1 MKTLILT
8 IGHNVGDE
16 PTHTAATVCAEVRK
30 VLGVAGYTAIP
41 CLGMWQGRA
50 EQSTRV
56 EIDLLKD
63 ADADTILKRVPT
75 LAARL
80 DQVEILTDVRECSAQ
95 YVGAAAASEA
105 LTA

>member
-16 PTHTAATVCAEVRK
+16 RRHTTAGVCEDVRD
-30 VLGVAGYTAIP
+30 VLNVSGYTAIP

-50 EQSTRV
+50 EESTRV
-56 EIDLLKD
+56 EIEMIRDDEAETLMSRIP
-63 ADADTILKRVPT
+63 A

-80 DQVEILTDVRECSAQ
+80 EQVEIMADVRECSAR
-95 YVGAAAASEA
+95 YVGAAAAAEA

>member
-8 IGHNVGDE
+8 IGHNIGDE
-16 PTHTAATVCAEVRK
+16 PVHTTAAVCAEVREA
-30 VLGVAGYTAIP
+30 LGVSGYTAIP

-56 EIDLLKD
+56 EIEMLRD
-63 ADADTILKRVPT
+63 ADAEAIMDRVPE

-80 DQVEILTDVRECSAQ
+80 GQVEIMADVRECSAR
-95 YVGAAAASEA
+95 YVGAAAAAEA

>member
-1 MKTLILT
+1 MKSIFLT

-16 PTHTAATVCAEVRK
+16 QRHTTASVCEDVRDALN
-30 VLGVAGYTAIP
+30 VSGYMAIP

-50 EQSTRV
+50 EDSTRI
-56 EIDLLKD
+56 EIEMLSDD
-63 ADADTILKRVPT
+63 EADILMSRVPA

-80 DQVEILTDVRECSAQ
+80 EQVEIMADVRECSAR
-95 YVGAAAASEA
+95 YVGAAAAAEA

>member
-16 PTHTAATVCAEVRK
+16 QRHTTASVCEDVRD
-30 VLGVAGYTAIP
+30 VLNVSGYTAIP

-50 EQSTRV
+50 EESTRV
-56 EIDLLKD
+56 EIEMLSE
-63 ADADTILKRVPT
+63 ADAETLTDRVPA

-80 DQVEILTDVRECSAQ
+80 EQVEIMADVRECSAR
-95 YVGAAAASEA
+95 YVGAAADAEA